1 VVQTAAVASSA
12 PVAVVASSAP
22 AATAH
27 PTIVKM
33 RPRGVPKIDCR
44 VPYVID
50 SSGVRVPKPECL

>member
-1 VVQTAAVASSA
+1 
-12 PVAVVASSAP
+12 
-22 AATAH
+22 
-27 PTIVKM
+27 M